1 MAENSKLFHS
11 VGLLRKKCK
20 QHFFALSPCI
30 ALALGSL
37 AHGQG
42 EAAVAAKIHFVA
54 WGDAITGLSLKSE
67 GAGTTFRAES
77 FSYSD
82 SVPYRG
88 PAILEIF
95 QSAAQGNDAEPK
107 PQAGAVG
114 TPDAKT
120 PAEKSAPSQTE
131 EDAKP
136 KSALAQ
142 ELEKRREKDPSLVA
156 LARIPAGCTRATILL
171 QSLGNGTYQA
181 YVINDDPAQLPP
193 GKLRIQNLS
202 PYPISI
208 KVATAEKPIQIA
220 PNQQFTIPAE
230 DGNLIY
236 ELSYFHEKEWKY
248 QENNIVRVSP
258 QEQTQMLVLRSQND
272 FFVSSGGS
280 VGGFLQ
286 NVVLRRTP

>member
-1 MAENSKLFHS
+1 MAENSKLSLS
-11 VGLLRKKCK
+11 VGLLLKKFK
-20 QHFFALSPCI
+20 QNLLHFSPCI

-42 EAAVAAKIHFVA
+42 EAGVATKIHFVA
-54 WGDAITGLSLKSE
+54 WGDAIAGLSLKSE

-95 QSAAQGNDAEPK
+95 QSAAQTNVAETK
-107 PQAGAVG
+107 PQAGAIG

-120 PAEKSAPSQTE
+120 PAEKSKPSQTE

-142 ELEKRREKDPSLVA
+142 ELAKRREKDPSLVA

-181 YVINDDPAQLPP
+181 YVINDDPTQLPP

-202 PYPISI
+202 PYPILI
-208 KVATAEKPIQIA
+208 KVASADKPVPIA
-220 PNQQFTIPAE
+220 PNQQCTIPAQ

-236 ELSYFHEKEWKY
+236 ELSYFHDKEWKY